1 VNISKE
7 ELSALIERV
16 RGLKGPDREVNA
28 AICIALQYGG
38 PNSEDATNVRTDPDW
53 DDGDLVFEI
62 GNEDYCNPI
71 PDLTGSIDAIRAL
84 TDRLLDGNNG
94 RPLLYGRTSEWAAM
108 ALPEHQYTE
117 TLNFAVGEA
126 PALKMLTVSER
137 AETEC
142 AAALLALLLSLQ
154 SQEPTP

>member
-1 VNISKE
+1 MTLSKG
-7 ELSALIERV
+7 ELSGLVERV

-62 GNEDYCNPI
+62 GNEDCCNPI
-71 PDLTGSIDAIRAL
+71 PDLTGSADAALALVERVQPGWKRSLFEKRGGGWVSRISSPRWETYSSGEDTPLPAAPIAL
-84 TDRLLDGNNG
+84 T
-94 RPLLYGRTSEWAAM
+94 
-108 ALPEHQYTE
+108 
-117 TLNFAVGEA
+117 
-126 PALKMLTVSER
+126 
-137 AETEC
+137 
-142 AAALLALLLSLQ
+142 LALLLSLQ

>member
-1 VNISKE
+1 MTLSKE

-16 RGLKGPDREVNA
+16 RGLKGADRDVDAAMAKIAGWHPNGYGCKMPDDVPA
-28 AICIALQYGG
+28 YWY
-38 PNSEDATNVRTDPDW
+38 SDAFGLPS
-53 DDGDLVFEI
+53 
-62 GNEDYCNPI
+62 Y
-71 PDLTGSIDAIRAL
+71 TGSIYAIRAL